1 MEKMEPTNRA
11 AGMMVRERRRKARH
25 YHLLTRVD
33 VLVAGDSN
41 VYWGSMSNLSW
52 TSVALCARQFLKPG
66 QTVTVRFRF
75 RGEEGREVTESPAAK
90 VIWRNGDNTGLEFA
104 PPLTSSS
111 PALQAAPHLAAHLI
125 AREAGR

>member
-1 MEKMEPTNRA
+1 MEKMEPTNKA
-11 AGMMVRERRRKARH
+11 VGMMVRERRKARR

-33 VLVAGDSN
+33 VLVAGDAN
-41 VYWGSMSNLSW
+41 VYWGSMLSW
-52 TSVALCARQFLKPG
+52 SNTGVALCARQFLKPG

-75 RGEEGREVTESPAAK
+75 RGEEGREVTESLAAK